1 MMGHEGGDEDH
12 CLKEVSFMSLIL
24 MLGTLWLGVTLFN
37 FTKTPFLNKV
47 RYHIAPTQQS
57 ALSMSDLDV

>member
-47 RYHIAPTQQS
+47 RYHTQQS
-57 ALSMSDLDV
+57 ALSMSHFDV